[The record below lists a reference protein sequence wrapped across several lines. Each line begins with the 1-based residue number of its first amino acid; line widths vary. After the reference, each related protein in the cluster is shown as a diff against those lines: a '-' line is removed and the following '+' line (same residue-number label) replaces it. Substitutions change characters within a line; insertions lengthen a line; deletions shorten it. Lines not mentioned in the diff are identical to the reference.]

1 MTTRSNRAAR
11 LAGAMLV
18 ALVPLALPSA
28 ARALQPPASACEAPV
43 SLLRLRAPLARTA
56 ARLAAKEP
64 VVIVAIGSSSTAGS
78 GASGP
83 AASYPAR
90 FEAALRAR
98 LPRAPIQVI
107 NKGVPGEEVSD
118 MIARFERD
126 VFDQK
131 PDLVVWQLGTNSV
144 IRNRSLVAY
153 TGLIRSGLHQ
163 LKARGI
169 DVIVMNPQYAPKV
182 LDAPEHQEMLR
193 LIDAAALSEG
203 VPVFRRYDIM
213 RHWLSV
219 GPLTFQDILSPDGLH
234 LNDWSYNCIG
244 YLLADAVVAVLNPPR
259 AD

>member
-1 MTTRSNRAAR
+1 
-11 LAGAMLV
+11 MLV
-18 ALVPLALPSA
+18 ASVPLAPPPA
-28 ARALQPPASACEAPV
+28 AHALQPTAGACEAPTP
-43 SLLRLRAPLARTA
+43 LLQFRAPLTRTA
-56 ARLAAKEP
+56 ARIAAKDT

-98 LPRAPIQVI
+98 LPRAAIKVI
-107 NKGVPGEEVSD
+107 NKGVPGEEASD
-118 MIARFERD
+118 MIARFPRD

-144 IRNRSLVAY
+144 IRNRSLTDY
-153 TGLIRSGLHQ
+153 TSLIRSGLRQ
-163 LKARGI
+163 IKARGI

-234 LNDWSYNCIG
+234 LNDWSYDCIG
-244 YLLADAVVAVLNPPR
+244 RLLADAVVAVLKPPR